1 MSHLPTPD
9 WAASLLAITLLLPAP
24 VPPTKAPGALDES
37 ARRDIERTLLDLE
50 DQWIKVYET
59 HDLKVLHRVIADDF
73 VATLSDGA
81 MRGKA
86 EHIAAYA
93 ADFGTWSAVA
103 NSDLRVHVYGPE
115 IAVVTGLYTARLRE
129 AKGSEPTE
137 RYRYT
142 DTWVRRGDTWLCV
155 ATQETRVP

>member
-1 MSHLPTPD
+1 MSHLLTPD
-9 WAASLLAITLLLPAP
+9 WATSLLTLSLFLAP
-24 VPPTKAPGALDES
+24 GAPPTKAPDALGET
-37 ARRDIERTLLDLE
+37 ARRDIERTLLGLE

-59 HDLKVLHRVIADDF
+59 HDLKVLHRLIAGDF

-81 MRGKA
+81 MRSKA

-115 IAVVTGLYTARLRE
+115 VAVVTGLYTARLRE

-142 DTWVRRGDTWLCV
+142 DTWVRREDAWQCV